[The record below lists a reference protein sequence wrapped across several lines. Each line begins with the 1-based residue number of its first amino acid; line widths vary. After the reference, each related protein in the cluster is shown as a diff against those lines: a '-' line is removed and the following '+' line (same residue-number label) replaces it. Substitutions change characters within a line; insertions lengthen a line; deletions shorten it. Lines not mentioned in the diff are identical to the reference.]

1 MNDPTNVRPTDPPG
15 AAVSA
20 GGEAP
25 AHRMPLL
32 SVRGVSKNYG
42 PVEALRNV
50 SFEIHKGEVVGLVGD
65 NGAGKSTLVKC
76 IAGVLRPS
84 EGEIHLDGTAQEFGS
99 PADARSAGV
108 ETVYQDLALVELF
121 DLADNLFLGR
131 ELIRSGWLR
140 PLGLLRKREM
150 GIQARE
156 AVAQL
161 PAKFPDLAAPID
173 TMSGGQRQIVAISK
187 AAFWGRRLMLLD
199 EPTAALGV
207 QESAGVLEMVQHT
220 AARGDIAMLVIAHN
234 LEHIFSV
241 CTRILVMRRGSL
253 VANVNVGETTA
264 EEVVAYITGAK

>member
-1 MNDPTNVRPTDPPG
+1 MDDERTVPMDDAVAG
-15 AAVSA
+15 AA
-20 GGEAP
+20 P
-25 AHRMPLL
+25 AVDRGIPLL
-32 SVRGVSKNYG
+32 SVRHVSKNYG
-42 PVEALRNV
+42 PVEALTDV

-84 EGEIHLDGTAQEFGS
+84 SGEIHLEGTMHDFGS

-108 ETVYQDLALVELF
+108 ETIYQDLALVELF

-131 ELIRSGWLR
+131 ELVRSGWLKSF
-140 PLGLLRKREM
+140 GILRKREM
-150 GIQARE
+150 SVAARD
-156 AVAQL
+156 AVAKL
-161 PAKFPDLAAPID
+161 PAKFPDLDAPID
-173 TMSGGQRQIVAISK
+173 TMSGGQRQVVAISK
-187 AAFWGRRLMLLD
+187 AAFWARRLMLLD

-207 QESAGVLEMVQHT
+207 QESAGVLDMVRHT

-241 CTRILVMRRGSL
+241 CSRILVMRRGSL
-253 VANVNVGETTA
+253 VANLEVGVTTG